1 MIVMKNKELKI
12 GDNIIYID
20 NIEQLGTTKDASK
33 GPNQP
38 LRWTEDQIKKALVP
52 VASIFDALKNAAND
66 IEPDEM
72 ELEMQFS
79 LSVNG
84 ETPVLKIV
92 SATSSAQLSIRFVWK
107 NQ

>member
-20 NIEQLGTTKDASK
+20 KIEQLGSSQDASRISHGALK
-33 GPNQP
+33 
-38 LRWTEDQIKKALVP
+38 WTKEQIEKALTP
-52 VASIFDALKNAAND
+52 VVSIFDTLKNAAKD

-92 SATSSAQLSIRFVWK
+92 SATSSAQLSIKFVWK
-107 NQ
+107 K